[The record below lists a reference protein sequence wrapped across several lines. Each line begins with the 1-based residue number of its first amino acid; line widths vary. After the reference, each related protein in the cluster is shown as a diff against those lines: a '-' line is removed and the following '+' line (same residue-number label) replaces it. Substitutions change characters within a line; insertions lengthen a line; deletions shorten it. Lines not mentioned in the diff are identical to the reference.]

1 MLQNTLRLSLRMYF
15 HKINRRKVDDYLS
28 GLFMIYIDGLQ
39 SKITAKSLEEMY
51 YNENANKLANKF
63 SREMDRFL
71 KIVGKNISIFKRE
84 NGLLD
89 LFVIYLEQIRGGKRM
104 IEPETFIKDYI
115 DVQIDLMKDKTEY
128 SYNENGRSANFSEL
142 LRSREIRFN
151 TLRNKLISEKFDASK
166 YFVQL
171 DSRRGGTAE
180 EKLIAAKD
188 QGWITPEGVEIPLE
202 DVLSTDFEIGHI
214 KPYADGGKTNQDNF
228 VIQTKEDNRKLGKN
242 PVVIGDLVSS

>member
-1 MLQNTLRLSLRMYF
+1 M
-15 HKINRRKVDDYLS
+15 
-28 GLFMIYIDGLQ
+28 
-39 SKITAKSLEEMY
+39 
-51 YNENANKLANKF
+51 
-63 SREMDRFL
+63 
-71 KIVGKNISIFKRE
+71 
-84 NGLLD
+84 
-89 LFVIYLEQIRGGKRM
+89 
-104 IEPETFIKDYI
+104 
-115 DVQIDLMKDKTEY
+115 
-128 SYNENGRSANFSEL
+128 

-151 TLRNKLISEKFDASK
+151 NLRNKLISEKFDASK